1 MNLSKKNSRFGAMKE
16 ERGRG
21 TEESQTSQT
30 SRSGSRSR
38 QDGSRERHSSS
49 SRFSRKPQHS
59 YRKEPEARVPAR
71 PPPVDDKESYPSL
84 GSDLATAKK
93 PKQPVSEDEDVKS
106 SWLSAVEA
114 RKEDETIKQQESV
127 PAGWVSM
134 TLDKKTRRITTT
146 YGPPVQRPVGY
157 IDWEERAR
165 IIDAQE
171 QMHYLEERN
180 RLYREMNPDIAD
192 WYDQH
197 RDEYDHYGSDDDDE
211 DDCEWEQ
218 EEYTSDD

>member
-21 TEESQTSQT
+21 TEESQS

-49 SRFSRKPQHS
+49 SRFSREPQQS

-71 PPPVDDKESYPSL
+71 PPPVDDKEYYPSL

-218 EEYTSDD
+218 EDYTSDD

>member
-1 MNLSKKNSRFGAMKE
+1 MKLAKKNSRFGAMKE

-21 TEESQTSQT
+21 TEDGTT
-30 SRSGSRSR
+30 SRSGSRGR
-38 QDGSRERHSSS
+38 QDGPRENN
-49 SRFSRKPQHS
+49 RFSRRPQTS
-59 YRKEPEARVPAR
+59 YRKESVVQMPTK
-71 PPPVDDKESYPSL
+71 PPPVHDKESYPSL
-84 GSDLATAKK
+84 ATEKK
-93 PKQPVSEDEDVKS
+93 PEPELPVTVPDNETVKS